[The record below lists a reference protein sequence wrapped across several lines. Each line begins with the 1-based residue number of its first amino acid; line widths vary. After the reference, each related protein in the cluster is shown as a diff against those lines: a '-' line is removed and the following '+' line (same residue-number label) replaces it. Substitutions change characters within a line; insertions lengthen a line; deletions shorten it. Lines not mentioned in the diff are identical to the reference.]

1 MKYIV
6 KNTVISHNKEHYSE
20 GSIIDLEE
28 KDALALKNF
37 LEEIPKK
44 EQENFEEELKKS
56 KQPKTKGDK

>member
-6 KNTVISHNKEHYSE
+6 KNTVINHNKEHYSE

-28 KDALALKNF
+28 KEALALKNF
-37 LEEIPKK
+37 LEEIP
-44 EQENFEEELKKS
+44 EEHQESIEEELKKS